1 MRRSRMHGLAD
12 LARGSAGRML
22 LLLGAI
28 WSTLS
33 LVRCEPHPC
42 PRVEAPRP
50 QPCPSTPPPS
60 SVEPG
65 SWIAPNESTVPHKF
79 WRTRFHAG
87 TTTCI
92 ADVGC
97 PFQPAAVPPCP
108 PTAETE
114 DWRNAPD
121 GSTVILRGR
130 LQAAPGGQTQAKC
143 GEDDPCCNTQFG
155 GLFLRV
161 GTAPVALL
169 DEPDRVDFACD
180 GDITML
186 CCGFDSVG
194 SEVLVRGT
202 IGRMKTVPRG
212 GSDGNTVLV
221 TLLPTAL
228 CRVELDHER

>member
-1 MRRSRMHGLAD
+1 MRRSRVHGLAD
-12 LARGSAGRML
+12 LARGSTGRML

-42 PRVEAPRP
+42 PRVAAPRP

-60 SVEPG
+60 RVEPG
-65 SWIAPNESTVPHKF
+65 SWIAPNESTVPSRL
-79 WRTRFHAG
+79 WRLDLQKG
-87 TTTCI
+87 TTCL

-97 PFQPAAVPPCP
+97 PFEPAAIPSCP
-108 PTAETE
+108 PTAETD
-114 DWRNAPD
+114 DWQNAPD

-161 GTAPVALL
+161 GSAPVALL

-202 IGRMKTVPRG
+202 IGRMKTVPRR

>member
-1 MRRSRMHGLAD
+1 MRRSRVHGLAD
-12 LARGSAGRML
+12 LARGSTGRML

-42 PRVEAPRP
+42 PRVAAPH
-50 QPCPSTPPPS
+50 
-60 SVEPG
+60 
-65 SWIAPNESTVPHKF
+65 ESTVPSRL
-79 WRTRFHAG
+79 WRLDLQKG
-87 TTTCI
+87 TTCL

-97 PFQPAAVPPCP
+97 PFEPAAIPSCP
-108 PTAETE
+108 PTAETD
-114 DWRNAPD
+114 DWQNAPD

-161 GTAPVALL
+161 GSAPVALL

-202 IGRMKTVPRG
+202 IGRMKTVPRR

-228 CRVELDHER
+228 CRVDLDHER